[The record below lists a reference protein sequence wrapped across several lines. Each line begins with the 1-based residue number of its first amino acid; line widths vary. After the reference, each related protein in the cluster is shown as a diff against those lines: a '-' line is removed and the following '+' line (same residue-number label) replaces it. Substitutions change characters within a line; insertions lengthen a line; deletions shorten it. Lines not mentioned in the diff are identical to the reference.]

1 MLSGCPGALESLQAV
16 ISSVRQWNEIQLPL
30 TRGDSKNNLNCS
42 WIVSFWWQAPE
53 TFHHTHTPHTYTL
66 YPHTFSRWLFGQW
79 GGRSRILLPKRRA
92 EQLAAS
98 WIHEISISVVCIVC
112 DIGQQW
118 FWSAV
123 VDYMIIFF
131 WYSHTL
137 LFFFL
142 SFFFKGNICIHIFTY
157 ICSFCIWCSIWDS
170 FLISV
175 ITRPS
180 STCLVTTAHSIVAAA
195 SQRTSLKVG
204 EFIQN

>member
-1 MLSGCPGALESLQAV
+1 MVWFAWKPFWTLLNLLHTISEQREQRAYPVRIWFMLSGCPGALESLQAV

-137 LFFFL
+137 LFFF
-142 SFFFKGNICIHIFTY
+142 
-157 ICSFCIWCSIWDS
+157 S
-170 FLISV
+170 FL
-175 ITRPS
+175 
-180 STCLVTTAHSIVAAA
+180 
-195 SQRTSLKVG
+195 
-204 EFIQN
+204 FF

>member
-1 MLSGCPGALESLQAV
+1 MVWFAWKPFWTLLNLLHTISEQREQRAYPVRIWFMLSGCPGALESLQAV

-112 DIGQQW
+112 DTGQQW

-142 SFFFKGNICIHIFTY
+142 SFFLKVIYAY
-157 ICSFCIWCSIWDS
+157 ISL
-170 FLISV
+170 LISV
-175 ITRPS
+175 VS
-180 STCLVTTAHSIVAAA
+180 VYGVAYE
-195 SQRTSLKVG
+195 TL
-204 EFIQN
+204 FLFL

>member
-1 MLSGCPGALESLQAV
+1 MVWFAWKPFWTLLNLLHTISEQREQRAYPVRIWFMLSGCPGALESLQAV

-142 SFFFKGNICIHIFTY
+142 SFFLKVIYAY
-157 ICSFCIWCSIWDS
+157 ISL
-170 FLISV
+170 LISV
-175 ITRPS
+175 VS
-180 STCLVTTAHSIVAAA
+180 VYGVAYE
-195 SQRTSLKVG
+195 TL
-204 EFIQN
+204 FLFL